1 MEKNNMEILG
11 DFLSEIESLKKR
23 LSTLEESIAAMKAEM
38 ESAQMESPSEP
49 VAEEVDIDIDI
60 VDIPE
65 SEPDDLPLDD
75 EKPVEQEAP
84 VVIEEPIVEA
94 EPVPASVPEPEPEP
108 AHEPE
113 QEPAPMPESPK
124 RQLKTVDGSYSW
136 QTAKPGMP
144 VKNLRSAISLFDRAL
159 FINTLFKEDY
169 SLYDQTIGDLNQ
181 IESFPE
187 AIDYILTHFPDWNL
201 ASDVVYSFMMA
212 IRKKLG

>member
-1 MEKNNMEILG
+1 MEILG

-23 LSTLEESIAAMKAEM
+23 LSMLEESVVAMKAEI
-38 ESAQMESPSEP
+38 ESVPEEAP
-49 VAEEVDIDIDI
+49 AETDYEDVDIDIDI

-65 SEPDDLPLDD
+65 PEDLPTDD
-75 EKPVEQEAP
+75 TPLEEPLPEVGPVPEKEPAEPLPEAP
-84 VVIEEPIVEA
+84 
-94 EPVPASVPEPEPEP
+94 
-108 AHEPE
+108 
-113 QEPAPMPESPK
+113 K
-124 RQLKTVDGSYSW
+124 KNLKTVDGSYPW

-169 SLYDQTIGDLNQ
+169 SLYDKTIADLNQ
-181 IESFPE
+181 VADFPE
-187 AIDYILTHFPDWNL
+187 AVDYILTNFPDWNL

>member
-23 LSTLEESIAAMKAEM
+23 ISTLEESVVAMKAEM
-38 ESAQMESPSEP
+38 ESVPVETSSAPASED
-49 VAEEVDIDIDI
+49 VDIDIDI

-65 SEPDDLPLDD
+65 SEPEDLPPFDEKPAEPVAPVEVDLPL
-75 EKPVEQEAP
+75 
-84 VVIEEPIVEA
+84 A
-94 EPVPASVPEPEPEP
+94 EPELEIEAKPEP
-108 AHEPE
+108 APEP
-113 QEPAPMPESPK
+113 QAPKKS
-124 RQLKTVDGSYSW
+124 LKTVDGSYAW
-136 QTAKPGMP
+136 QSAKPGMP

-169 SLYDQTIGDLNQ
+169 SLYDKTISELNQ
-181 IESFPE
+181 VASFPE
-187 AIDYILTHFPDWNL
+187 AIDYILTNFPDWNL